1 MNLALVGL
9 KGLRQKTQQT
19 ATKDSTNHHKR
30 LNKWHNSQ
38 FEMEEN
44 EEIFKKSFT
53 KDSTNSTKDSTNRQK
68 TQKKAQKTQQ
78 RDTKDST
85 NSKKKTK

>member
-1 MNLALVGL
+1 MD
-9 KGLRQKTQQT
+9 
-19 ATKDSTNHHKR
+19 TKDSTNRHKR
-30 LNKWHNSQ
+30 LNKWHNSP

-44 EEIFKKSFT
+44 EEIFKKVS
-53 KDSTNSTKDSTNRQK
+53 QK
-68 TQKKAQKTQQ
+68 TQQIAQKTQQIDKRLNKKHKRLIKETQKTQQ